1 MATEAQIAA
10 NRLNAQRSTG
20 PRTGEGKARVS
31 RNAVKHG
38 LLAQEAVIRGEDP
51 EDFEAHREAVLGELS
66 PVGAIESMLAERVV
80 GLLWRLRRA
89 ERLQN
94 EAFESLYL
102 TEASC
107 EHGELMRKRM
117 AREPGGPQGERG
129 QNDLIVGRVAMRD
142 FGHVHTLERLGLYE
156 RRLEQSLCRT
166 MAELRRGREQCEA
179 EPLAREPIPTPE
191 PVATEEDSHGVEKFV
206 PSVEPVRRE
215 AGEEPAGR
223 LAFCEGEAHA
233 ETWRRGTEAKMTVG
247 CLNG

>member
-1 MATEAQIAA
+1 MLMATEAQIAA
-10 NRLNAQRSTG
+10 NRLNAQKSTG
-20 PRTGEGKARVS
+20 PRTDEGKARVAQ
-31 RNAVKHG
+31 NAVKHG

-51 EDFEAHREAVLGELS
+51 ADFEAHRQAILAELA

-94 EAFESLYL
+94 EAFKSLYL

-107 EHGELMRKRM
+107 EFGELMRKRM

-129 QNDLIVGRVAMRD
+129 RDDLIVGRVAMKD

-166 MAELRRGREQCEA
+166 MAELRR
-179 EPLAREPIPTPE
+179 LREPRSSDVGKEEPKPE
-191 PVATEEDSHGVEKFV
+191 PASVEEDSRDIEKSA
-206 PSVEPVRRE
+206 PQVEPVRWE
-215 AGEEPAGR
+215 AGEEPADGQT
-223 LAFCEGEAHA
+223 FCEEESHA
-233 ETWRRGTEAKMTVG
+233 ETWRCGTEAKMPVG
-247 CLNG
+247 CSNG